1 MDRTAGVQMARQ
13 QRGGLIRRLLGAVHL
28 EEPCPHSCCP
38 PGHGPWLRHLVPPS
52 MCSECKRVAA

>member
-1 MDRTAGVQMARQ
+1 MARQ